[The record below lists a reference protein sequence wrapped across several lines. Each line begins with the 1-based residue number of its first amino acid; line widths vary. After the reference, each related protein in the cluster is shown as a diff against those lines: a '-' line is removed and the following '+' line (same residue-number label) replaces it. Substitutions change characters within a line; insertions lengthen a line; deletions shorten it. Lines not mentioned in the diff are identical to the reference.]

1 MKNYIKIFAGL
12 SITVSILFSCQ
23 PRIDFDE
30 GQWGDNA
37 VITDVLLFRLLEQEH
52 QLQEYYENDQTTTGI
67 QRQFLST
74 SSVID
79 EGAATVTVSVP
90 GTIDL
95 TNVGLIIRHKAAR
108 IEAQS
113 GSPRAGFLDDFS
125 GGPYR
130 YRVISADGTTRDWT
144 ITFEN

>member
-1 MKNYIKIFAGL
+1 MKNYIKILAVL
-12 SITVSILFSCQ
+12 SITVSMLFSCQ
-23 PRIDFDE
+23 PRIDLDK

-67 QRQFLST
+67 QRQFLPAT
-74 SSVID
+74 SVID

-108 IEAQS
+108 IEPQGA
-113 GSPRAGFLDDFS
+113 SPRAGFLDDFS
-125 GGPYR
+125 GGPYT
-130 YRVISADGTTRDWT
+130 YRVVSADGTTRDWT
-144 ITFEN
+144 IVFEN